1 VQHRQPMSSAA
12 VSPLSVTRAH
22 RLVDAPALS
31 GFTVWLTGSA
41 SFSIIEGPSPSSSR
55 TTRLRPMHG
64 AALQVKAPSAQAHDG
79 GRLGIYLLKTVERVN
94 GGSTSTPASAL
105 CNDWSSLIGVQNS
118 SRITAT
124 MDLVDGSGV
133 NTSNPRFRFY
143 SHSI

>member
-64 AALQVKAPSAQAHDG
+64 AALQVEAPSAQAHDG
-79 GRLGIYLLKTVERVN
+79 GSLGIYPLKTMERVN
-94 GGSTSTPASAL
+94 GGSTSTPAPAL

-118 SRITAT
+118 SRITT
-124 MDLVDGSGV
+124 MTDLVDGSGV
-133 NTSNPRFRFY
+133 STSNPRFRFY